1 MHACLKRV
9 QVLLFK
15 TLHFT
20 SPLIINFRDNAT
32 YSYAFQHG
40 SGPIHIC
47 NVQCNGTETDLTE
60 CWQYYDEYYSG
71 YCFHYKDIYI
81 KCDSGKATN
90 LIFIRVISFNISN
103 KICLCLH
110 NYISVN

>member
-1 MHACLKRV
+1 MSETCASFT
-9 QVLLFK
+9 QLFK

-20 SPLIINFRDNAT
+20 ILLIINFRDNAT
-32 YSYAFQHG
+32 YTHSNQHW

-60 CWQYYDEYYSG
+60 CWLYYNHVYNGYFKD
-71 YCFHYKDIYI
+71 YCFHYYDIYV

-90 LIFIRVISFNISN
+90 LIFIKSYLI
-103 KICLCLH
+103 
-110 NYISVN
+110 

>member
-1 MHACLKRV
+1 MSETCAGFT
-9 QVLLFK
+9 QLFK

-32 YSYAFQHG
+32 YSYVFQHG

-60 CWQYYDEYYSG
+60 CGHFYHGYYSS
-71 YCFHYKDIYI
+71 YCFHYYDIYI

-90 LIFIRVISFNISN
+90 LTFIKLYIIQYIQQNIF
-103 KICLCLH
+103 KPKQ
-110 NYISVN
+110 

>member
-1 MHACLKRV
+1 ML
-9 QVLLFK
+9 
-15 TLHFT
+15 
-20 SPLIINFRDNAT
+20 LIINFRDNAT
-32 YSYAFQHG
+32 YFHFQNIDG

-60 CWQYYDEYYSG
+60 CWQFEDGYEYYYYCLHYYD
-71 YCFHYKDIYI
+71 IYV